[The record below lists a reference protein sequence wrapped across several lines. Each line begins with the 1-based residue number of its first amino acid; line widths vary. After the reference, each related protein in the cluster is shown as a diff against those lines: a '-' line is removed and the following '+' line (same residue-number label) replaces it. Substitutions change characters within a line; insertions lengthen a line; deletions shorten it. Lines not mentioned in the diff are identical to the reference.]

1 MNLVMIGYRCT
12 GKSTVGRELARR
24 LAMDFVDTDEMIEAR
39 HGLSIADLWRRL
51 GESVFRELES
61 HVITEVS
68 RMDNTV
74 ISAGGGAVVRYKN
87 LRNLRR
93 TGRLVWL
100 QADVDTILARL
111 EHDTDTAMRRPRFTG
126 RALRDEV
133 EQMLACRRPYYRC
146 AADLLIDTSG
156 RTPGNVLDDLLGLLV
171 EAGL

>member
-1 MNLVMIGYRCT
+1 MNLVLIGYRCA

-24 LAMDFVDTDEMIEAR
+24 LAMDFVDTDKLIEAR
-39 HGLSIADLWRRL
+39 HGLGVADIWRRL

-61 HVITEVS
+61 DMITEVS

-100 QADVDTILARL
+100 QADVDSILERL
-111 EHDTDTAMRRPRFTG
+111 EHDAETVMRRPRFANCTL
-126 RALRDEV
+126 RAEV
-133 EQMLACRRPYYRC
+133 EQMLACRRSYYRC
-146 AADLLIDTSG
+146 AADMLVDTSG
-156 RTPGNVLDDLLGLLV
+156 RTPASVLGDLLGL
-171 EAGL
+171 